1 MGMTRG
7 SLTFSTRRMPMI
19 SIASAIGSTS
29 QNMYRHDR

>member
-7 SLTFSTRRMPMI
+7 SLTFSTRRMPMT
-19 SIASAIGSTS
+19 SMASAIGSTS